1 MLSQRKINIFFFFFL
16 SILPLSIIFGSSIS
30 LINIVLASSFILI
43 IIFYQK
49 EFYFLNNSSIKLIL
63 FLYIYLIFNSLIS
76 QDFFIGANRNFG
88 FVRFILLFICINYF
102 FFKYPNAN
110 NIFYFWM
117 MIIIILALDSHIEFF
132 LGKNIFGWGAVEI
145 NGVLQPHGKRIVS
158 FFKDEPIVGA
168 YLSGFILMIFGFLLQ
183 KFNNKNLLPWL
194 FILFILSAILI
205 SGERSNAIK
214 IFFGL
219 ILMFL
224 FFDFLNFKKKLIILI
239 LAISSLVL
247 VLNQS
252 EYLKTRY
259 LHQFIFNF
267 SSKEKLQK
275 FISESDYFKLYRS
288 GINVFKNNLI
298 FGVGNKNYR
307 IETCSDEE
315 KNKKYNYYC
324 LTHPHQIYIE
334 FLAEHGLVGTL
345 ILLSI
350 FFALMFKILL
360 NILVSKNYIQIGSFC
375 FIIFV
380 FTPLL
385 PSGAFFSDFNSTILW
400 LNISIMFASC
410 KKTNIFNHKLTQG
423 PLAQ

>member
-1 MLSQRKINIFFFFFL
+1 MLSQRKINFFFFFFL
-16 SILPLSIIFGSSIS
+16 SILPLSIIFGPSIS
-30 LINIVLASSFILI
+30 LINIVLASSFVLI
-43 IIFYQK
+43 VIFYQK
-49 EFYFLNNSSIKLIL
+49 EFYFLNNPSIKLIL

-76 QDFFIGANRNFG
+76 QDFLVGANRNFG
-88 FVRFILLFICINYF
+88 FVRFILLFISINYF
-102 FFKYPNAN
+102 FFKYPNAK

-117 MIIIILALDSHIEFF
+117 LIIIILALDAHIEFF

-145 NGVLQPHGKRIVS
+145 NGILQPHGKRIVS

-168 YLSGFILMIFGFLLQ
+168 YLSGFILMTFGFLLQ
-183 KFNNKNLLPWL
+183 KFNNKNVLPWL

-239 LAISSLVL
+239 LAISSFVL
-247 VLNQS
+247 ILNQS

-259 LHQFIFNF
+259 LNQFIFNF
-267 SSKEKLQK
+267 TSKEKLQK

-288 GINVFKNNLI
+288 GINVFKNNPF

-334 FLAEHGLVGTL
+334 FLAEHGLVGTV

-385 PSGAFFSDFNSTILW
+385 PSGAFFSDFNSTLLW

-410 KKTNIFNHKLTQG
+410 KKTNIFNHKLI
-423 PLAQ
+423 